1 MMRTSLALTAV
12 LAVSLPARSWADPPQ
27 LTGTGPLG
35 VPRGL
40 ATEVTIQGAN
50 LAGNPQ
56 LVAPFPATVEPAPG
70 GDAAKF
76 KLKLTAGPGT
86 PVGVYPI
93 RVKTDDGISNP
104 VMFAVGQVVQAA
116 EAEENSTFEQA
127 QAVPVPVVM
136 EGQTPGSDVDYFKFP
151 GKKGQKIVV
160 DALCAR
166 IGSTVDPAIRLTTA
180 RHGYLAAADDSPGL
194 MTDAR
199 LIATLPEDGDYVV
212 ELSDT
217 KYQGGAKPIY
227 RLLIGAVPVADETY
241 PIGGKRGDPL
251 ALELRGG
258 TLAGPIAVNL
268 PLNVPAGV
276 ASYRPQVPGQP
287 APPLEVELIA
297 PLAVGD
303 AAEIREPADPAAP
316 LARGPAPAAFNGRID
331 PAGDEDRFA
340 VAVTPGQAYRA
351 RVLAS
356 EYASALDGQL
366 QVLGANGALLIAGDD
381 QNTPSPVPAATVPLV
396 SPDPSVDFT
405 PPAGLAEVTLVIR
418 DLEGRG
424 GVGFPYRIVV
434 EPITPTFDVKLAAEA
449 QVSIPKGGTA
459 AVPVTVTR
467 RGYTGPITLT
477 ILEPP
482 PGLVVRPGTIP
493 DGQAAGALTV
503 SAAADAAF
511 GAVELKVVGQGA
523 GPGGPIVRPA
533 EKLVIFAQQSVTQ
546 PQAVTVPTNDLT
558 FSTLA
563 AAPALPGAVSLDAP
577 AGPVEVVHGY
587 GAPVPIKVTRTPG
600 ADGALAITPLPLSG
614 GLAVP
619 AANIAEKAA
628 EGAVPVNAAVESP
641 LGKVSVALTAKGKFA
656 NVDRTFAVPL
666 ITLDVVRPAALELA
680 APGVEVKP
688 GAAVEVKGKVIRK
701 GPFKEPVT
709 VRIDGLPAG
718 LKADPAT
725 LVPEVG
731 DFTLKITADPA
742 AVPAQAASNVAI
754 AFQVNKKDY
763 ATPPAPLAVKVLPK

>member
-1 MMRTSLALTAV
+1 MMRTPLALTAAV
-12 LAVSLPARSWADPPQ
+12 FLSLAARAWADPPQ
-27 LTGTGPLG
+27 LTGSSPLG
-35 VPRGL
+35 VQRGV
-40 ATEVTIQGAN
+40 AAEVTFQGAN
-50 LAGNPQ
+50 LAANPQ
-56 LVAPFPATVEPAPG
+56 LVAPFPVTVEPAPG

-86 PVGVYPI
+86 PVGMYPI

-104 VMFAVGQVVQAA
+104 LIFAVGQVAQAA
-116 EAEENSTFEQA
+116 EVEENSTFEQA
-127 QAVPVPVVM
+127 QAVPVPVVV
-136 EGQTPGSDVDYFKFP
+136 EGQAPASDVDYFKFP
-151 GKKGQKIVV
+151 GKKGQKVVV
-160 DALCAR
+160 DAQCAR
-166 IGSTVDPAIRLTTA
+166 IGSTVDPAIRLTNA
-180 RHGYLAAADDSPGL
+180 RHGYIAAADDSPGL

-199 LIATLPEDGDYVV
+199 LVATLPEDGEYVV

-217 KYQGGAKPIY
+217 KYQGGARPIY
-227 RLLIGAVPVADETY
+227 RLLIGAVPVADEAY
-241 PIGGKRGDPL
+241 PIGGKRGDSL

-258 TLAGPIAVNL
+258 TLAAPTMANL

-276 ASYRPQVPGQP
+276 ATFRPQVPGQP
-287 APPLEVELIA
+287 DPPLEVELIA
-297 PLAVGD
+297 PLAIGD
-303 AAEIREPADPAAP
+303 APEVLEPADPAAP
-316 LARGPAPAAFNGRID
+316 PARGPAPAAFNGRLD

-340 VAVTPGQAYRA
+340 VAVTPGTAYRA

-356 EYASALDGQL
+356 EYGSALDGQL
-366 QVLGANGALLIAGDD
+366 QVLGAAGAVLAQGDD
-381 QNTPSPVPAATVPLV
+381 QNSPSPVPAATVPLI

-405 PPAGLAEVTLVIR
+405 PPAGVAEVTLVLR

-434 EPITPTFDVKLAAEA
+434 EPIAPTFDVKMAEA

-459 AVPVTVTR
+459 AVPVTITR

-477 ILEPP
+477 VLEPP

-511 GAVELKVVGQGA
+511 GAVELKVVGQGVTPA
-523 GPGGPIVRPA
+523 GPIVRPA
-533 EKLVIFAQQSVTQ
+533 EKLVIFAQQSVAQ
-546 PQAVTVPTNDLT
+546 PVAVTVPTNDLT
-558 FSTLA
+558 FTTLA

-619 AANIAEKAA
+619 AANLPEKAA
-628 EGAVPVNAAVESP
+628 EVAVPVNAAVESP

-656 NVDRTFAVPL
+656 NADRTFAVPL
-666 ITLDVVRPAALELA
+666 ITLDVVRPAAIELA
-680 APGVEVKP
+680 APGVEVKA
-688 GAAVEVKGKVIRK
+688 GEAVEVKGKVVRR

-718 LKADPAT
+718 LKADPVT
-725 LVPEVG
+725 LAPEVG

-742 AVPAQAASNVAI
+742 AAPAQAGSNVAI